1 MARKENFMTEENQNE
16 NIEENKE
23 QNTENQE
30 PIKVSEPI
38 PSNKNIFKYIG
49 ILVAVFLAT
58 FCAVYVVVDMNMNRL
73 GFTPFVVG
81 FQQFEKIFD
90 EDSKYVEQNSP
101 APVKIES
108 KSDKYII
115 SVNLKTFDNDPN
127 NLDIEIAENGVKI
140 TGKVIKNDGNETRE
154 SSFYQSVMFPNKIN
168 DAKATQEHKGN
179 KLIIT
184 LPFKK

>member
-1 MARKENFMTEENQNE
+1 MTEENQNE
-16 NIEENKE
+16 QNIQQENHQNEEE
-23 QNTENQE
+23 
-30 PIKVSEPI
+30 IKVSVPV
-38 PSNKNIFKYIG
+38 KNNNQILKYAG

-58 FCAVYVVVDMNMNRL
+58 FCAVYVVIDMNMNRL

-90 EDSKYVEQNSP
+90 EESKYVEKNSP

-115 SVNLKTFDNDPN
+115 TINLKAFDNDPE
-127 NLDIEIAENGVKI
+127 NLDIDIEENGVKI
-140 TGKVIKNDGNETRE
+140 SGKVIKNEDNETRE

-168 DAKATQEHKGN
+168 DEKATQEHKNN

>member
-1 MARKENFMTEENQNE
+1 MSEENTNEQNIKQNE
-16 NIEENKE
+16 ENI
-23 QNTENQE
+23 
-30 PIKVSEPI
+30 IVSEPI
-38 PSNKNIFKYIG
+38 KNKNLLKYVG
-49 ILVAVFLAT
+49 ILIAVFFAT

-90 EDSKYVEQNSP
+90 EESKYVEKNSP

-108 KSDKYII
+108 KSEKYII
-115 SVNLKTFDNDPN
+115 TVNLKSFDDDPSN
-127 NLDIEIAENGVKI
+127 IDVEIEENGVKI
-140 TGKVIKNDGNETRE
+140 TGKIIKNDGNDVRE
-154 SSFYQSVMFPNKIN
+154 SSFYQGVMFPNKIDEN
-168 DAKATQEHKGN
+168 KATQDHKGN

>member
-1 MARKENFMTEENQNE
+1 MTEENQNE
-16 NIEENKE
+16 QNIQQENHQNEEE
-23 QNTENQE
+23 
-30 PIKVSEPI
+30 IKVSVPV
-38 PSNKNIFKYIG
+38 KNNNQILKYAG

-58 FCAVYVVVDMNMNRL
+58 FCAVYVVIDMNMNRL

-90 EDSKYVEQNSP
+90 EDSKYVEKNSP

-115 SVNLKTFDNDPN
+115 TINLKAFDNDPE
-127 NLDIEIAENGVKI
+127 NLDIDIEENGVKI
-140 TGKVIKNDGNETRE
+140 SGKVIKNKDNETRE

-168 DAKATQEHKGN
+168 DEKATQEHKNN

>member
-1 MARKENFMTEENQNE
+1 MTEENQNE
-16 NIEENKE
+16 QNIKQENHQNEEE
-23 QNTENQE
+23 
-30 PIKVSEPI
+30 IKVSVPV
-38 PSNKNIFKYIG
+38 KNNNQILKYAG
-49 ILVAVFLAT
+49 ILIAVFLAT
-58 FCAVYVVVDMNMNRL
+58 FCAVYVVIDMNMNRL

-90 EDSKYVEQNSP
+90 EDSKYVEKNSP

-115 SVNLKTFDNDPN
+115 TINLKAFDNDPE
-127 NLDIEIAENGVKI
+127 NLDIDIEENGVKI
-140 TGKVIKNDGNETRE
+140 SGKVIKNEDNETRE

-168 DAKATQEHKGN
+168 DEKATQEHKNN

>member
-1 MARKENFMTEENQNE
+1 MTEENQNE
-16 NIEENKE
+16 QNIQQENHQNEEE
-23 QNTENQE
+23 
-30 PIKVSEPI
+30 IKVSVPV
-38 PSNKNIFKYIG
+38 KNNNQILKYAG
-49 ILVAVFLAT
+49 ILIAVFLAT
-58 FCAVYVVVDMNMNRL
+58 FCAVYVVIDMNRNRL

-90 EDSKYVEQNSP
+90 EDSKYVEKNTP

-115 SVNLKTFDNDPN
+115 TINLKAFDNDPE
-127 NLDIEIAENGVKI
+127 NLDIDIEENGVKI
-140 TGKVIKNDGNETRE
+140 SGKVIKNEDNETRE

-168 DAKATQEHKGN
+168 DEKATQEHKNN

>member
-1 MARKENFMTEENQNE
+1 MTEENQNI
-16 NIEENKE
+16 NE
-23 QNTENQE
+23 QNNQEETKQISEEIKVTE
-30 PIKVSEPI
+30 PIKDNHKI
-38 PSNKNIFKYIG
+38 LKFAG
-49 ILVAVFLAT
+49 ILIAIFIAT

-90 EDSKYVEQNSP
+90 EEAKYIEKNSP

-115 SVNLKTFDNDPN
+115 TINLKSFDNDPD
-127 NLDIEIAENGVKI
+127 NLDIEIEENGVKI
-140 TGKVIKNDGNETRE
+140 TGKVVKNDSEQIRE

-168 DAKATQEHKGN
+168 EQKSTQEHKGN

>member
-1 MARKENFMTEENQNE
+1 MTEEHQNE

-30 PIKVSEPI
+30 SIKVSKPI
-38 PSNKNIFKYIG
+38 SSNKNIFKYIG

-154 SSFYQSVMFPNKIN
+154 SSFYQSVMFPNNIN

-179 KLIIT
+179 KLIIM

>member
-1 MARKENFMTEENQNE
+1 MTEENQNE
-16 NIEENKE
+16 QNIQQENHQNEEE
-23 QNTENQE
+23 
-30 PIKVSEPI
+30 IKVSVPV
-38 PSNKNIFKYIG
+38 KNNNQILKYAG
-49 ILVAVFLAT
+49 ILIAVFLAT
-58 FCAVYVVVDMNMNRL
+58 FCAVYVVIDMNMNRL

-90 EDSKYVEQNSP
+90 EDSKYVEKNSP

-115 SVNLKTFDNDPN
+115 TINLKAFDNDPE
-127 NLDIEIAENGVKI
+127 NLDIDIEENGVKI
-140 TGKVIKNDGNETRE
+140 SGKVIKNEDNETRE

-168 DAKATQEHKGN
+168 DEKATQEHKNN